1 MFQIFD
7 GGVSMVA
14 TLPALFYISWRFLAA
29 VRERR
34 KIMAE
39 MREVSSSVQQAR
51 ENIEYIRDQVAR
63 ALEEIKVD
71 VAQELRITDRLT
83 SESSKV
89 SAALQR
95 FSEVEAN
102 LIELVRMD
110 KNMESVRIETP
121 DDVHEEIRRIIAM
134 IENKR
139 REEQERSQDGMDRT
153 GAASATR
160 NPISKF
166 SACGPRDPAYDR
178 PRMLTTPEVRLLGDS
193 TRSEANK

>member
-1 MFQIFD
+1 MFQFFGEGI
-7 GGVSMVA
+7 SMIV
-14 TLPALFYISWRFLAA
+14 TLAALFYVSWRVLAA
-29 VRERR
+29 MKERR

-63 ALEEIKVD
+63 AMEEIKMD

-83 SESSKV
+83 SESTKV

-102 LIELVRMD
+102 LLELVRMD
-110 KNMESVRIETP
+110 RNMESVRIETP
-121 DDVHEEIRRIIAM
+121 EDVHEEIRRIVAM
-134 IENKR
+134 VENRR
-139 REEQERSQDGMDRT
+139 REDQERPLNGMDIT
-153 GAASATR
+153 GAAIGTR

-166 SACGPRDPAYDR
+166 SACGPRDPAFDR
-178 PRMLTTPEVRLLGDS
+178 PRTPTTPEVRLLGDS
-193 TRSEANK
+193 ARS